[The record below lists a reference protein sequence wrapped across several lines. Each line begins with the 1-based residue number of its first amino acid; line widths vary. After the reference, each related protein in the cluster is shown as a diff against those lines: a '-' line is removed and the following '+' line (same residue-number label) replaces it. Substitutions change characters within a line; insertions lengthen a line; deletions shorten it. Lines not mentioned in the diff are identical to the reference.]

1 METRKPDQMTPS
13 TPDTIAAKKPWQT
26 PRLTCETETNS
37 AQKIGATSKAAP
49 PLWTVVNAPQRIAA
63 IGDLT

>member
-26 PRLTCETETNS
+26 PRLTCETEANG
-37 AQKIGATSKAAP
+37 AQKF
-49 PLWTVVNAPQRIAA
+49 
-63 IGDLT
+63 DLTAEVLGDFGPS

>member
-26 PRLTCETETNS
+26 PRLTCETEANS
-37 AQKIGATSKAAP
+37 AQKI
-49 PLWTVVNAPQRIAA
+49 
-63 IGDLT
+63 LTINESFTEPVGPS